1 MFADVIR
8 EAKNEHEIYFLL
20 TAYVEAVR
28 FGDQLN
34 LVPESV
40 KTLPLAGNAHVRA
53 QLQQLMVEL
62 DKASRNLND
71 NACVV
76 IKEAL
81 HLFSTA
87 ADRLESLGGANPQPQ
102 PLPERRRS
110 ERRQRTTDVF
120 RRPLVP
126 GAQGETRG
134 EPNEDHG
141 RPARL

>member
-20 TAYVEAVR
+20 TSYVEAVR
-28 FGDQLN
+28 FGDKLN

-40 KTLPLAGNAHVRA
+40 KTLPLAGIGHVRH
-53 QLQQLMVEL
+53 QSQQLIVEL
-62 DKASRNLND
+62 DKASKNLND

-87 ADRLESLGGANPQPQ
+87 LARLESLDDANPRPV
-102 PLPERRRS
+102 PERRRH
-110 ERRQRTTDVF
+110 ERRQRATDVF
-120 RRPLVP
+120 RRPLVA
-126 GAQGETRG
+126 GAHGETRA
-134 EPNEDHG
+134 EPPNEDYG
-141 RPARL
+141 QPARL

>member
-1 MFADVIR
+1 MFSDVIR
-8 EAKNEHEIYFLL
+8 EAGNEHEIYFLL

-40 KTLPLAGNAHVRA
+40 KTLPLVGVGHVRH
-53 QLQQLMVEL
+53 QSQQLIVEL

-81 HLFSTA
+81 HIFSTA
-87 ADRLESLGGANPQPQ
+87 LARLESLGDAHQQPV
-102 PLPERRRS
+102 PERRRH
-110 ERRQRTTDVF
+110 ERRQRATDIF
-120 RRPLVP
+120 RRPLVA
-126 GAQGETRG
+126 GAQREPRA
-134 EPNEDHG
+134 EPNEDYG
-141 RPARL
+141 QPARL

>member
-8 EAKNEHEIYFLL
+8 EAKNEHEIFFLL
-20 TAYVEAVR
+20 TSYVEAVR

-34 LVPESV
+34 LVPEGV
-40 KTLPLAGNAHVRA
+40 KKLPLTGISQVRQ

-62 DKASRNLND
+62 DKASKDLND

-87 ADRLESLGGANPQPQ
+87 VNRLESLGDAKPQPV
-102 PLPERRRS
+102 PERRRR
-110 ERRQRTTDVF
+110 ERRQYATNVF
-120 RRPLVP
+120 RL
-126 GAQGETRG
+126 QGEQRA
-134 EPNEDHG
+134 EPNDDYG
-141 RPARL
+141 QPARL

>member
-8 EAKNEHEIYFLL
+8 EAKNEHEILFLL
-20 TAYVEAVR
+20 TSYVEAVR

-40 KTLPLAGNAHVRA
+40 KKLPLTGISEVRQ
-53 QLQQLMVEL
+53 QLQQLIVEL
-62 DKASRNLND
+62 DKASKDLND

-87 ADRLESLGGANPQPQ
+87 VNRLESLGDAKPQPVS
-102 PLPERRRS
+102 ERRRR
-110 ERRQRTTDVF
+110 ERRQYATNVF
-120 RRPLVP
+120 RL
-126 GAQGETRG
+126 QGEQRA
-134 EPNEDHG
+134 EPNDDYG
-141 RPARL
+141 QPARL